1 MEPGQGDDKSHVPA
15 PSLLPVA
22 FAIGL
27 VIVLVGLIISNWI
40 AVGIGAVIAF
50 AFGGVWIRDLST
62 SRAEEAEP
70 PPPPSKQVGAS
81 TSATTARRRSP
92 RASAT
97 RATASSKARPSASA
111 P

>member
-27 VIVLVGLIISNWI
+27 VIVLVGLIISNWL
-40 AVGIGAVIAF
+40 AVGIGAVDR
-50 AFGGVWIRDLST
+50 VRVRRRLDPRPVD
-62 SRAEEAEP
+62 SRAEGGGAAAAAREAA
-70 PPPPSKQVGAS
+70 VGAS
-81 TSATTARRRSP
+81 ASAATEARSR

-97 RATASSKARPSASA
+97 RATASSRARRSASA

>member
-1 MEPGQGDDKSHVPA
+1 MEPGQGDDKSHVPG

-50 AFGGVWIRDLST
+50 AFGGV
-62 SRAEEAEP
+62 
-70 PPPPSKQVGAS
+70 
-81 TSATTARRRSP
+81 
-92 RASAT
+92 
-97 RATASSKARPSASA
+97 
-111 P
+111 